1 MVEIAQASASIIG
14 SDRSR
19 IVSDILAINDWR
31 HPYEIEGKPNEL
43 EKAWFREW
51 HPWRWSIDLPVIN
64 EALGSLE
71 GKTLLDVACNDGW
84 YGFQAAKDCAI
95 VTGIDGREDAIDR
108 ANLIR
113 QYFEVDNINYI
124 VGDVQDEFSLTG
136 TYDVTLFY
144 GILYHLSDPIRVIDR
159 LGKMTNRI
167 VAVQTF
173 IHALDPNPV
182 LHLLRENP
190 ELAGKA
196 LTQLITTPTQRAVVM
211 MLKDAGFDHVYR
223 GMPSNY
229 FAAKVNSNARWQW
242 CFFYGV
248 KGQPLKE
255 SSTLKKVEEDDP
267 LLNHFG
273 LIGRIKGHTERY
285 ARRLLKRE
293 TRGGF

>member
-1 MVEIAQASASIIG
+1 MVENVQANALIDDL
-14 SDRSR
+14 DRSR
-19 IVSDILAINDWR
+19 IVSDILAIDDWR

-51 HPWRWSIDLPVIN
+51 HPWRWSIDRPVIN
-64 EALGSLE
+64 EALGDLK
-71 GKTLLDVACNDGW
+71 GATLLDVACNDGW
-84 YGFQAAKDCAI
+84 YGFQAAEDCAI
-95 VTGIDGREDAIDR
+95 VTGIDGRKDAIQR

-113 QYFEVDNINYI
+113 QYFEVDNIQYV
-124 VGDVQDEFSLTG
+124 VGDIEDESSLTG

-167 VAVQTF
+167 MAVQTF

-190 ELAGKA
+190 ELPGKA

-229 FAAKVNSNARWQW
+229 FAGKVNSNARWQW

-248 KGQPLKE
+248 KGRPLKD
-255 SSTLKKVEEDDP
+255 SNVLIRIEEDDRP
-267 LLNHFG
+267 LNHFG
-273 LIGRIKGHTERY
+273 FIGKIQGQAERF
-285 ARRLLKRE
+285 ARRILKRE